1 MRELILVGLSAVL
14 GYIIFSA
21 FSTSDTAE
29 EAFKKIVE
37 QPVQNQQDYQ
47 IATVNKLDKLHAE
60 KLISLENQRKI
71 EELKIYSKLEMH
83 NKENET
89 KVALN
94 RINNEFEQ
102 KIAILKLE
110 SKNEDKNKDNATFI
124 IIALLLF
131 LLIFIYLKH
140 KKYLNEIELEKQKK
154 YEEMMA
160 KKEYSEKI
168 LAYISQGNLS
178 FDTERKLL
186 NILDELNG
194 KIIDPLEK
202 ERIYHPNP
210 DIIELP
216 LQTKKG

>member
-21 FSTSDTAE
+21 FSSSDTAE

-37 QPVQNQQDYQ
+37 QPTQNRIEYQ
-47 IATVNKLDKLHAE
+47 AATVNKLDKVHAE
-60 KLISLENQRKI
+60 KLIALENNRKL
-71 EELKIYSKLEMH
+71 EELKVYSKLEMY
-83 NKENET
+83 NKEYET
-89 KVALN
+89 KIQLAK
-94 RINNEFEQ
+94 INNELDH
-102 KIAILKLE
+102 KLSVLKLE
-110 SKNEDKNKDNATFI
+110 SNGEDKNKDNATFI

-140 KKYLNEIELEKQKK
+140 KKYLNEIELEKEKK

-216 LQTKKG
+216 LQTKN

>member
-21 FSTSDTAE
+21 FSSSDTAE

-37 QPVQNQQDYQ
+37 QPTQNRIEYQ
-47 IATVNKLDKLHAE
+47 AATVNKLDKVHAE
-60 KLISLENQRKI
+60 KLIALENNRKL
-71 EELKIYSKLEMH
+71 EELKVYSKLEMH
-83 NKENET
+83 NKEYET
-89 KVALN
+89 KIQLAK
-94 RINNEFEQ
+94 INNELDH
-102 KIAILKLE
+102 KLSVLKLE
-110 SKNEDKNKDNATFI
+110 SNGEDKNKDNATFI

-140 KKYLNEIELEKQKK
+140 KKYLNEIKLEKEKK

-216 LQTKKG
+216 LQTKN